1 MSTQNEKVTITL
13 TDERPMRVDKKNWP
27 LVARA
32 DNDKDHNNQDLNRRE
47 YLRVRLH
54 AVETADA
61 ASAIEYIGGKD
72 GRMLAP
78 HEDMA
83 AVVYGWSESSWQG
96 ESGTQSGFRCTLDT
110 CAATIRAV
118 GEAIGAD
125 ESLVMECIGD
135 LPPTDA

>member
-13 TDERPMRVDKKNWP
+13 TDERPMRVDKKSWP
-27 LVARA
+27 LVAMATEDR
-32 DNDKDHNNQDLNRRE
+32 DHNNQDLNRRY

-54 AVETADA
+54 AVETTNDA
-61 ASAIEYIGGKD
+61 LAIKYYGEENGPS
-72 GRMLAP
+72 LAP

-83 AVVYGWSESSWQG
+83 AVVYGWSESNWQD